1 MYTCM
6 YILLEIISYILQHSY
21 IASYVA
27 IHTMNIINLIYPTIG
42 ICKKAKP
49 VEQGVT
55 TFTKT

>member
-1 MYTCM
+1 MHVATYYWKSYTF
-6 YILLEIISYILQHSY
+6 YGITT
-21 IASYVA
+21 YVA

-42 ICKKAKP
+42 ICKEAKP